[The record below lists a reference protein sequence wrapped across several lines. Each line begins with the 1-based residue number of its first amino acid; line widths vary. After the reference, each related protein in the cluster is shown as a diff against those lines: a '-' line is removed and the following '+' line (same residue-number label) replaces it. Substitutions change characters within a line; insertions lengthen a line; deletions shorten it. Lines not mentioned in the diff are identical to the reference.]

1 MRILFFI
8 ESLRSGGKERRLL
21 ELIQYLGQD
30 ADNKMLLVI
39 TEDEI
44 HYKHVYDLPVII
56 RVIKRKGIKKD
67 PRLFI
72 KFYRLCNEFNPD
84 IIHSWGSMLAFYS
97 LPVII
102 IKRIPHINSHIADAP
117 LNRKKYG
124 FHAIITNLGFK
135 FSRIILANSYAGLQS
150 YGVSGGK
157 CRVIYNGIRLD
168 RFSDLP
174 DKESIK
180 VKFNIRTEYTVIMVA
195 SFTSNK
201 KYGKFLDIA
210 EYYSGRRNDI
220 TFFGVGDTEEDPAE
234 FEKIRTRS
242 EKIENVILF
251 RKIDSIEALVNACDI
266 GVLFTHSEGLSN
278 SIIEYMACCKPVI
291 ANNAGGT
298 RELIE
303 NNTTGFLI
311 TDETTEEIARLISEL
326 LDDAERRNTIGRN
339 ARRHIEENFSID
351 RMGAEFDRLYK
362 EVAGQSGNS
371 FSKINI

>member
-21 ELIQYLGQD
+21 ELIHYLGQD
-30 ADNKMLLVI
+30 ADNEMLLVI

-56 RVIKRKGIKKD
+56 RVIKRKGLKKD
-67 PRLFI
+67 PRLFF

-97 LPVII
+97 LPAII

-135 FSRIILANSYAGLQS
+135 FSRIILANSYAGLQN

-157 CRVIYNGIRLD
+157 CRVIYNGIRLE

-180 VKFNIRTEYTVIMVA
+180 AKFNIRTEYTVIMVA
-195 SFTSNK
+195 SFTINK
-201 KYGKFLDIA
+201 KYGQFLDIA
-210 EYYSGRRNDI
+210 EYFSGRRNDI
-220 TFFGVGDTEEDPAE
+220 TFFGVGDTEEDSTE

-242 EKIENVILF
+242 EKMGNVILCK
-251 RKIDSIEALVNACDI
+251 KIESVEALVNACDI

-291 ANNAGGT
+291 ASDAGGT

-311 TDETTEEIARLISEL
+311 TDETSEEIARLISEL
-326 LDDAERRNTIGRN
+326 LDDTERRSTIGRN
-339 ARRHIEENFSID
+339 ARLHIEENFSID

-362 EVAGQSGNS
+362 EIAGLSGIS
-371 FSKINI
+371 FKKINI